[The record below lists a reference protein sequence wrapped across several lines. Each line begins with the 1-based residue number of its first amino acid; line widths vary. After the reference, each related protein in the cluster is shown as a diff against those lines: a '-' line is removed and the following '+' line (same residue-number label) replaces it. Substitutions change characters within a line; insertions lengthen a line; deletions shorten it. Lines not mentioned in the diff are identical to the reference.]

1 MDHAILGQTALA
13 YSPVIDRNRSVAAT
27 RLTVWPLQQ
36 SAQLDASL
44 LLQALAEL
52 AKRVLFLIG
61 KGVDSIAEEGSQ
73 DTPIAVPTEALSATT
88 TSGVSR

>member
-1 MDHAILGQTALA
+1 M
-13 YSPVIDRNRSVAAT
+13 
-27 RLTVWPLQQ
+27 
-36 SAQLDASL
+36 L
-44 LLQALAEL
+44 LLQALAER

-88 TSGVSR
+88 TSGVPR